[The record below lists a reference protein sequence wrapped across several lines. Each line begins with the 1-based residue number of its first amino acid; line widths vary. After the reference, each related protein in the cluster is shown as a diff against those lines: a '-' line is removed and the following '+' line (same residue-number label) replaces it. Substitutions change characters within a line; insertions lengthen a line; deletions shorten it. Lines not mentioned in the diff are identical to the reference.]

1 MSPVLVGMYLKRIA
15 LLTIALYLLGGF
27 LLLPSSN
34 FSSMIRLPQ
43 MYNHC
48 KATEDKEITVLDF
61 VTEHL
66 LGIDGNLEKRE

>member
-1 MSPVLVGMYLKRIA
+1 MYLKRIA
-15 LLTIALYLLGGF
+15 LLTLALYLLGGF

-48 KATEDKEITVLDF
+48 KATEDKEMTVLD
-61 VTEHL
+61 L
-66 LGIDGNLEKRE
+66 